1 MTAGPD
7 GNGEPEPIE
16 LPPPKRTL
24 LGRLAHWV
32 EHAQA
37 LKGWVQEARGDS
49 PALDA
54 TFETIERD
62 SHIGGGMLA
71 GALSYRLF
79 IFALP
84 LAFFL
89 VSGLGV
95 LASALGVQR
104 TSSST
109 RSASPGPSRSRY
121 RARPRAPRAGGSP
134 SPHCSCSPT

>member
-1 MTAGPD
+1 MADPD
-7 GNGEPEPIE
+7 STHEPEPFE

-32 EHAQA
+32 ENARA
-37 LKGWVQEARGDS
+37 LKGSVQEARKNS

-79 IFALP
+79 IFSLP

-89 VSGLGV
+89 VAGLGV
-95 LASALGVQR
+95 LANVLGVNATR
-104 TSSST
+104 YERSS
-109 RSASPGPSRSRY
+109 
-121 RARPRAPRAGGSP
+121 RPHSQHA
-134 SPHCSCSPT
+134 